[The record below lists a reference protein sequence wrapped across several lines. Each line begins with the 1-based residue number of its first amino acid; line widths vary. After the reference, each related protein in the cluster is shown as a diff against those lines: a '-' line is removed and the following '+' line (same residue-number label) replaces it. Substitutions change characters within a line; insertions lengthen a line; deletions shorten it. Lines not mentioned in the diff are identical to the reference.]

1 MAILIKKLDSI
12 FLPDK
17 GRRQF
22 SVFNDMYSLRRDE
35 SENINIFVSQFENKY
50 FKFKQEATTLP
61 GPDMAFMVL
70 SSCNLTETNVQLVMS
85 AIHEITYDN
94 MKAIIMRIFGSDMKA
109 PHITNTPFVEIKS
122 EPTFTSTH
130 DSFENSYDDS
140 TCYTNSNYY
149 TRGRGYNRGGGN
161 RRPRNGRSAYR
172 APNVEHHYADRV
184 QRGGRKG
191 NPIDSD
197 RKISRCLICDSRLH
211 WARDCPHAS
220 ENLATSKTKVHDNSE
235 HV

>member
-1 MAILIKKLDSI
+1 MAILIKKQDSI
-12 FLPDK
+12 FFPGK

-22 SVFNDMYSLRRDE
+22 SVFTDMYSLRRDE
-35 SENINIFVSQFENKY
+35 SENIKNFVSKFENKY

-130 DSFENSYDDS
+130 DSFKNSYDDS
-140 TCYTNSNYY
+140 AFYTNSNYY
-149 TRGRGYNRGGGN
+149 TRGRGYNRGSGN
-161 RRPRNGRSAYR
+161 RRPRNGRGAYR
-172 APNVEHHYADRV
+172 APNVEHHYVDRA

-191 NPIDSD
+191 NPVDSD
-197 RKISRCLICDSRLH
+197 GKISR
-211 WARDCPHAS
+211 
-220 ENLATSKTKVHDNSE
+220 
-235 HV
+235 